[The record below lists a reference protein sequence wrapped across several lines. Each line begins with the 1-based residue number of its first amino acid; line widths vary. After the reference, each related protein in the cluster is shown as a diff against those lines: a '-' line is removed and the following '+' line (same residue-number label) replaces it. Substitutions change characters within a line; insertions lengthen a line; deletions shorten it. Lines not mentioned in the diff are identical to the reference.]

1 MRRVDKWEDSI
12 EVRVGEKNDHEK
24 IKIQGQLPKKVNCGA
39 MWVNAGLGIMWKNV
53 THPID
58 RTTN

>member
-1 MRRVDKWEDSI
+1 VRRVDKWEDSI

-39 MWVNAGLGIMWKNV
+39 MWVNAGLGIM
-53 THPID
+53 
-58 RTTN
+58 